1 MKTKFI
7 TSLLVFCSCVLFAQN
22 KIFKNS
28 ISENNLKSNQRIST
42 DLAKSYVSTH
52 YFSQPSFNLNSEL
65 QIKIPD
71 DKNIKAKPIR
81 IYKYSN
87 KSTSYVYSIDG
98 DPTAELVFSEYDR
111 IVTGMY
117 ASGSEKK
124 VMFHQTNGDIFAV
137 SVVNEQ
143 IIPDEDENDY
153 IMGETEDKN
162 SGKTN
167 ANICSPSTT
176 ICDNSRVDVMAI
188 LTNAAVAAW
197 GGLPQSTSFL
207 ATAITNFNSSLL
219 SSGVTNLSVN
229 LVYAGEINYTELKD
243 NSKTDLDRFR
253 ANGDGFMDEIHTL
266 RTTYGADVCALII
279 GNTGSSGLGY
289 VNTHP
294 TNYSKSLAFSLSR
307 YSVVVNNYTLAHEI
321 GHNMGLKHNWYEDK
335 TIVPCSHHHGY
346 VNRTAI
352 NLGTSSSPSQRWRTI
367 MAYNRECSD
376 IGISC
381 TRINRWA
388 NPSLNYNSE
397 PTGTAIGQT
406 NPCDEAFGFLRF
418 GCVVSEF
425 MPAASLPAFEVLSQG
440 KQSTGTSF

>member
-98 DPTAELVFSEYDR
+98 DPAAELVFSEYDR

-117 ASGSEKK
+117 ASGSGKK

-162 SGKTN
+162 SGKIN
-167 ANICSPSTT
+167 ANICSPETP
-176 ICDNSRVDVMAI
+176 ICGNSRIDVMAI
-188 LTNAAVAAW
+188 LTNAAVAKW
-197 GGLPQSTSFL
+197 GGLSQSISNI
-207 ATAITNFNSSLL
+207 ATAITNFNTSLL
-219 SSGVTNLSVN
+219 NSGVYNITINFVHASEV
-229 LVYAGEINYTELKD
+229 NYTESGSG
-243 NSKTDLDRFR
+243 NTDLSRFR
-253 ANGDGFMDEIHTL
+253 AVNDDFMDEIHTL
-266 RTTYGADVCALII
+266 RTTYGADICALI
-279 GNTGSSGLGY
+279 TGSGSTGLGY

-294 TNYSKSLAFSLSR
+294 TNYSKNSAFSLSR
-307 YSVVVNNYTLAHEI
+307 YDLVVNNYTLAHEI
-321 GHNMGLKHNWYEDK
+321 GHNMGLKHDWHEDK
-335 TIVPCSHHHGY
+335 TITPCSHHHGY

-367 MAYNRECSD
+367 TAYNSECASK
-376 IGISC
+376 GISC
-381 TRINRWA
+381 TRINRWS

-397 PTGTAIGQT
+397 PTGIAIGQPT
-406 NPCDEAFGFLRF
+406 PSNEVFGFLRF
-418 GCVVSEF
+418 GCIVSEF
-425 MPAASLPAFEVLSQG
+425 MPTASLPAFEILSQN
-440 KQSTGTSF
+440 